1 MRNFVTHASDGTYTV
16 QAAMY
21 QLHIVGHTVE
31 VSIENNRFATLD
43 VRCAVPMTKDDDT
56 GSIPDTEP
64 NLPTLTNVE
73 GANGKAVFTW
83 ENESSLWHKTYR
95 LTCDYLRFRF
105 ELTLHGQGRVDE
117 IWYFSGDRGSR
128 WGSGYEFQEGF
139 TPCVSWYNEEDY
151 HFKASTNCHR
161 WSVLMVPPMFCYA
174 FKCENSNRRL
184 GLGLVAE
191 KGEHNFHSFDYRSSP
206 IGSFHSG
213 FALVTDQMGHATVNG
228 DWTAPAIVGFSGDD
242 QWDIL
247 NQYTDYYFQTGIA
260 QPRNRENQPRFWYG
274 PMICGW
280 IEQIE
285 RSIESG
291 RTISEPDM
299 CRQEMYET
307 MVEEMHKYDLH
318 PTALIIDDKWQN
330 HYATDVVNTDKWQ
343 DLRGFVDARHKEGIH
358 TMLWFKLW
366 DPDGWDEKLCVHT
379 DNGEL
384 RLDPS
389 TPEFL
394 ANLDEVLH
402 RLLSADEGCYDCDG
416 MKLDFAFINPIGRKV
431 HTNSGKYGV
440 ELLYEMQA
448 YIYEKSKE
456 IKPYAL
462 INASPCHPYFAHI
475 CDQARLHDYNYNN
488 RNNREDLVTRGKMFS
503 AAMPGVLLDTDN
515 AGYANYRDTM
525 HWLLTQ
531 PLTGVPDLYSLI
543 GTATCPMDD
552 SDFFALSQLWKEYT
566 EKIDRVYGKNK

>member
-1 MRNFVTHASDGTYTV
+1 MRNFITKEIDGSYTV
-16 QAAMY
+16 RAAMY
-21 QLHIVGHTVE
+21 ALHIVGHTVA

-43 VRCAVPMTKDDDT
+43 VRCAVPMTNDDDT

-73 GANGKAVFTW
+73 EESGKAVFTW
-83 ENESSLWHKTYR
+83 ENESSLWQKTYR

-105 ELTLHGQGRVDE
+105 DLTLHGQGRVDE
-117 IWYFSGDRGSR
+117 IWYFSGDKTGR
-128 WGSGYEFQEGF
+128 WGSDYEFQDGF
-139 TPCVSWYNEEDY
+139 TPCVSWYNKEDY
-151 HFKASTNCHR
+151 HFKASTDCHR

-174 FKCENSNRRL
+174 FKCENSNRHL

-191 KGEHNFHSFDYRSSP
+191 KGEHNFHSFDYRSCP

-213 FALVTDQMGHATVNG
+213 FALVTDQYGHAKVNG
-228 DWTAPAIVGFSGDD
+228 NWTAPAIVGFSGDD

-260 QPRNRENQPRFWYG
+260 TPKNRENQPRFWYG

-299 CRQEMYET
+299 CRQETYEA

-318 PTALIIDDKWQN
+318 PTAMIIDDKWQE
-330 HYATDVVNTDKWQ
+330 HYATDVVNTDKWP
-343 DLRGFVDARHKEGIH
+343 DLRGFVDARHGEGIH

-366 DPDGWDEKLCVHT
+366 DPDGWDEKLCVHM

-389 TPEFL
+389 TPQFL
-394 ANLDEVLH
+394 ANLDEVLY
-402 RLLSADEGCYDCDG
+402 RILSSNEGCYDCDG

-431 HTNSGKYGV
+431 HTHSGKYGV

-448 YIYEKSKE
+448 YIYMKSKE
-456 IKPYAL
+456 IKPDAL

-531 PLTGVPDLYSLI
+531 PLTGVPDIYSLI
-543 GTATCPMDD
+543 GTKTCPMDD

-566 EKIDRVYGKNK
+566 KKTDRLYGENK

>member
-21 QLHIVGHTVE
+21 TLHIVGHTVV

-43 VRCAVPMTKDDDT
+43 VRCAVPMTNNGDT
-56 GSIPDTEP
+56 GSIPDNEP

-73 GANGKAVFTW
+73 EANGKAVFTW

-174 FKCENSNRRL
+174 FKCENSTRRL

-431 HTNSGKYGV
+431 HTHSGKYGV

-552 SDFFALSQLWKEYT
+552 SDFFALSQLWQEYT
-566 EKIDRVYGKNK
+566 DKIDRLYGENK